1 MGVCRHGSMQSA
13 DCCHIC
19 NADFGMRHYL
29 IDVFDKIII
38 YPQPYFSTIT
48 QEYHKGEF
56 NRNETLV
63 FSWKIFKKVLV
74 MKMTT

>member
-1 MGVCRHGSMQSA
+1 MGFCRHGSMQSA

-38 YPQPYFSTIT
+38 YPQPLFSTIT

-56 NRNETLV
+56 NQE
-63 FSWKIFKKVLV
+63 
-74 MKMTT
+74 

>member
-1 MGVCRHGSMQSA
+1 MGFVVTDQCRVLIA
-13 DCCHIC
+13 AIC

-48 QEYHKGEF
+48 QEYQGEF
-56 NRNETLV
+56 NQE
-63 FSWKIFKKVLV
+63 
-74 MKMTT
+74 